1 MAGLLYNS
9 YNKGWDAMPSADAQD
24 YLWIA
29 VGDIH
34 DEPACFER
42 IPELAQADGIIVT
55 GDLTI
60 TGGVKQA
67 ELVMDVLRAC
77 ALPVWAQIGNMDRPE
92 VDTWLSE
99 QGCNLHT
106 VTRELT
112 PDTAIFGVGASTF
125 TPFGTPSE
133 FPESAFAA
141 WLDACWQRARHY
153 PHTVLVSHNPPK
165 DTACDVIPGDVHV
178 GSTAVREFLEE
189 AQPDICLCGHIH
201 EARAVDRVGRTVVV
215 NPGALAQGG
224 YVVLRSNSGR
234 LSAELRVLEN
244 H

>member
-1 MAGLLYNS
+1 
-9 YNKGWDAMPSADAQD
+9 MPSADTQD

-34 DEPACFER
+34 DDPACFHR

-67 ELVMDVLRAC
+67 ELVMEVLRAHD
-77 ALPVWAQIGNMDRPE
+77 LPVWAQIGNMDRPE
-92 VDTWLSE
+92 VDAWLSE
-99 QGCNLHT
+99 QGWNLHT

-133 FPESAFAA
+133 FPESTLAA
-141 WLDACWQRARHY
+141 WLDACWQCARRY

-224 YVVLRSNSGR
+224 YVLLRSNSGR

-244 H
+244 C